1 MEWISSLLLTVI
13 VKKAKHPSSTHAKIK
28 FWILVYKCGNNPKF
42 FFQIKIQNSFL
53 CMC

>member
-13 VKKAKHPSSTHAKIK
+13 VKKAKHPSTHAKIK
-28 FWILVYKCGNNPKF
+28 FWILVNKCGNNPKF